1 MMHISAFQK
10 WVSSMRDKYL
20 SSKTL
25 LKEAKNDPPENPYKS
40 KYEAREILSS
50 LLFDL
55 EGQWEKRGDVTI
67 SVIWSILKY
76 DLGVIA
82 LETEEYSTG
91 CDHLEECWEILKD
104 LSMKPEACLLT
115 LNVLNQLGILWSGRG
130 EPSKA
135 LIFLSEAEKI
145 YNNYKSNCTVC
156 PYEPDNIFND
166 EIINPED
173 WGPFEKTFTLT
184 LYYLAQVYEH
194 LNESEKSAK
203 YCHITLKRQKEYN
216 VYDEKEWSINCA
228 TLSQY
233 YIQEKMF
240 MTARHLLACSTYI
253 LAKYESSIDNKVENE
268 DVWDDIHRSKA
279 EIAWCWLKYCIN
291 LLVEC
296 QNSSDVNLDEHLDPA
311 YKLSDDERVHEIE
324 DQVPYFVSV
333 FEEARKVFLFGQN
346 QIKEVK
352 LYYTLS
358 DHANNH
364 VQLIRDHSKLY
375 KSLLMYETDTSR
387 QCKMH
392 KRRIDM
398 LEDVLSKLNPQ
409 YYLGVCR
416 QLRFELGETYY
427 ELIDLKLKSINTS
440 TQNNVLP
447 VVKKINSLIIQAID
461 HFKTFIDSLKDHG
474 GSMPEILED
483 DLVRPALIAHSF
495 LGGLYLKLIES
506 DTVKKLQNLTKSEE
520 NYKFIISYTEKNP
533 SQAHFVEKELP
544 VVKEM
549 IELMPEKIIQVRGST
564 MF

>member
-1 MMHISAFQK
+1 MQVSAFRK
-10 WVSSMRDKYL
+10 WISSVRDKFL
-20 SSKTL
+20 SCKTL

-40 KYEAREILSS
+40 KYEARDILSS
-50 LLFDL
+50 ILCDL
-55 EGQWEKRGDVTI
+55 EKQWEKGDDIYI

-76 DLGVIA
+76 ELGIIA

-91 CDHLEECWEILKD
+91 CDHLEECWEILKE
-104 LSMKPEACLLT
+104 LSMKPEASLLT

-135 LIFLSEAEKI
+135 LTFLLEAEKI
-145 YNNYKSNCTVC
+145 YNNYKSNCAIC
-156 PYEPDNIFND
+156 PCESDDMFKD
-166 EIINPED
+166 EIVYPED

-203 YCHITLKRQKEYN
+203 YCHMTLKRQKEYN

-240 MTARHLLACSTYI
+240 ITARHLLACATYI

-279 EIAWCWLKYCIN
+279 EVAWCWLKYCIN

-296 QNSSDVNLDEHLDPA
+296 QNLPEINFNESLDPD
-311 YKLSDDERVHEIE
+311 YKLSDEETVCEIE
-324 DQVPYFVSV
+324 DQVPYFVSR
-333 FEEARKVFLFGQN
+333 FEAARKVFIFGQN

-358 DHANNH
+358 DHANNY

-375 KSLLMYETDTSR
+375 KSLLMYEVDLSR

-409 YYLGVCR
+409 YYLAVCR
-416 QLRFELGETYY
+416 QLKFELGETYY
-427 ELIDLKLKSINTS
+427 ELIDLKLKTINIS
-440 TQNNVLP
+440 PQNNVLP
-447 VVKKINSLIIQAID
+447 FVKKINSLIIRAIE
-461 HFKTFIDSLKDHG
+461 HFKAFIDSLKDHEG
-474 GSMPEILED
+474 LMPEIFED
-483 DLVRPALIAHSF
+483 DLVRPALIAHSY

-506 DTVKKLQNLTKSEE
+506 DTIKKLQNLTKSEE
-520 NYKFIISYTEKNP
+520 NYKFILKYTEKNP